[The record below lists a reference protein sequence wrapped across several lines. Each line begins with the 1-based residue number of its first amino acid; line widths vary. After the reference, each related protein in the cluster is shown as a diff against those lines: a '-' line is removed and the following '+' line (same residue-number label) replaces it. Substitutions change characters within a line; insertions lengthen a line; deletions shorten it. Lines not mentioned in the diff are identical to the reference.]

1 MMTWKTL
8 EKNNLVLWIKKNSSK
23 EAKQLLNLHIIEK
36 PERGE
41 WEIVNMKIL
50 NNGVIF
56 DDLDSNRCFQFYF
69 TIKYKCMV

>member
-8 EKNNLVLWIKKNSSK
+8 EKNNLVLWIKKTSK
-23 EAKQLLNLHIIEK
+23 EAKQLLNLHIIIEK